1 MRCIPRVDQ
10 VNASHWLSQICVN
23 WSHSISIRKGTL
35 HNVMRNFIRTCWPYQ
50 TLSRCPQ
57 CGSLLCSSG
66 TLNFTLDI
74 MLLHP
79 GKKIA
84 KVWEKQPLYGPKL
97 ANKIGGYNL
106 QARDCPNNFRN
117 LALFLFLFVYYL
129 IITASEAISVIHV
142 CPQYFLYI

>member
-1 MRCIPRVDQ
+1 MYPKSRPGQRIALVVTNLRQLVPEYKYKK
-10 VNASHWLSQICVN
+10 
-23 WSHSISIRKGTL
+23 RKL
-35 HNVMRNFIRTCWPYQ
+35 HNVMRNFIRTWWPYQ

-117 LALFLFLFVYYL
+117 LALFLFGFDYYL
-129 IITASEAISVIHV
+129 IITASKAISVI
-142 CPQYFLYI
+142 CPLIGNFLYI